1 MAEIRVEE
9 RKRGMGWLW
18 GLIALVIVAL
28 LIWYFLNNADTAAD
42 GTVRDTLGMLMEGH
56 WLPALPTRVA

>member
-28 LIWYFLNNADTAAD
+28 LLWYFMSTGDPAAD
-42 GTVRDTLGMLMEGH
+42 DTLRDTIGMLHDGGVSAAV
-56 WLPALPTRVA
+56 LQRVA

>member
-28 LIWYFLNNADTAAD
+28 LIWYFMSTGD
-42 GTVRDTLGMLMEGH
+42 GTAEDTLRDTIGMLLED
-56 WLPALPTRVA
+56 TRTTAFLQLSP

>member
-28 LIWYFLNNADTAAD
+28 LIWYFMSTGD
-42 GTVRDTLGMLMEGH
+42 GTADDTLRDTIGMLDD
-56 WLPALPTRVA
+56 TRTTAFLQLIA